1 MENLTVFIVVQT
13 ILITLL
19 LFFVYLVFKVKNS
32 FDLEK
37 RILRFSVF
45 SITDKPLTLFE
56 KIENKYNNFILKMS
70 SGLSKSKV
78 FSDYSKIFDKY
89 FGKTRLIVES
99 SVDVI
104 SNKFVFGIIAIF
116 ITIVSDSF
124 RSISIEGTQIL
135 IAFLIGFFVPD
146 IILYFGY
153 KRVQKTI
160 EEDFLKAVII
170 MSNAFKSGRSIMQAI
185 EIVAKELDGVIS
197 DEFKRMYMDL
207 SYGLD
212 LEVVFDRLAKRTKL
226 EETKYMASSLVI
238 INKTGGDIVKVF
250 SSIEHSFF
258 ERKKLN
264 DELKSVTALSS
275 LVFKI
280 LVSMPFFI
288 FIMISVFNPL
298 YFMPFIST
306 GIGRVLLALILV
318 IYVLYIVVVRKVIR
332 IREW

>member
-1 MENLTVFIVVQT
+1 MENLAVFVVVES
-13 ILITLL
+13 ILILL
-19 LFFVYLVFKVKNS
+19 LLSCLIIVIKTKKS

-45 SITDKPLTLFE
+45 SITDRPLTLFE
-56 KIENKYNNFILKMS
+56 RIDKKYNNIILKIS
-70 SGLSKSKV
+70 NVLKKSKV
-78 FSDYSKIFDKY
+78 FSDYSKFFDKY
-89 FGKTRLIVES
+89 SGKTRFIIES

-104 SNKFVFGIIAIF
+104 SNKFIFAFVSNFIVII
-116 ITIVSDSF
+116 SDAF
-124 RSISIEGTQIL
+124 RGNPIEFVQMV
-135 IAFLIGFFVPD
+135 IAFLIGFFLPD

-153 KRVQKTI
+153 KKAQKTI

-288 FIMISVFNPL
+288 FILISVFNPI
-298 YFMPFIST
+298 YFAPFVST
-306 GIGRVLLALILV
+306 AVGRLLLLLILI
-318 IYVLYIVVVRKVIR
+318 IYVMYIVIVRRVIR
-332 IREW
+332 IRE